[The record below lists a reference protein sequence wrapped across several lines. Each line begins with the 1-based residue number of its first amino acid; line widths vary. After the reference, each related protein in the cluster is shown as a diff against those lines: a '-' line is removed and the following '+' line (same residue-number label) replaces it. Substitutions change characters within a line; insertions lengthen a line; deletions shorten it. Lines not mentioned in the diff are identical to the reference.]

1 MTHASAPPA
10 PDSMTHLQH
19 ARRLMVLGLPLI
31 GSNLVQMAMNVTDTV
46 MLGWYDVTAL
56 AAATLATSL
65 YFLIFIVGA
74 GFAWAVMPVVAAA
87 AEEGD
92 TVLVRRVTRM
102 GIWVGMIYAA
112 VFVPPLMWAEQIFLA
127 LGQEPQVAA
136 AGEAYLRIAAWAMIP
151 GLVAMVMR
159 SFLSALE
166 HTAVLL
172 WTTLGMA
179 ACNALLNY
187 ALIFGN
193 WGAPELGIQGAA
205 IASLSMA
212 ALQALLLLAYALRR
226 LPEYD
231 LVRRIWRPD
240 LDVLGRV
247 VRLGA
252 PIGLT
257 SLAEGGLFVATG
269 VMIGWIG
276 EVPLAAHGIALQVAS
291 VAFMI
296 QVGLSQAA
304 TVRAGRALGRHD
316 EMALRRI
323 GLSGVVLSVASAG
336 LVGLLFVVMPEP
348 FVAAFVDPRDPAR
361 DLVVA
366 TGISLLAVA
375 ALFQIVDALQVM
387 ALGLLRGVQDTT
399 VPMILAAISYW
410 VIGMPVGW
418 LLGFPLGLGAVGV
431 WLGLV
436 TGLGLAAVFL
446 MWRFWTRS
454 VAIGSRKPGAQE
466 PSEALAG

>member
-1 MTHASAPPA
+1 MTQADIPAAPERPFEA
-10 PDSMTHLQH
+10 VTRRQH
-19 ARRLMVLGLPLI
+19 GRRLLVLALPLI
-31 GSNLVQMAMNVTDTV
+31 GSNLAQMAMNVTDTV

-65 YFLIFIVGA
+65 YFLIFIVGS
-74 GFAWAVMPVVAAA
+74 GFAWAVMPVVATA
-87 AEEGD
+87 AEAND
-92 TVLVRRVTRM
+92 AVMVRRVTRM

-112 VFVPPLMWAEQIFLA
+112 VFVPPLMWTEEIFLA

-136 AGEAYLRIAAWAMIP
+136 AGEAYLRIAAWAMVP

-166 HTAVLL
+166 HTGVLL
-172 WTTLGMA
+172 WSTLGMA
-179 ACNALLNY
+179 LCNALLNY

-212 ALQALLLLAYALRR
+212 ILQAVLLMAYALRR

-240 LDVLGRV
+240 LEVLGRV
-247 VRLGA
+247 LRLGA

-276 EVPLAAHGIALQVAS
+276 AVPLAAHGIALQVTS
-291 VAFMI
+291 VAFMV

-304 TVRAGRALGRHD
+304 TVRAGRALGRRD
-316 EMALRRI
+316 ETALRLI
-323 GLSGVVLSVASAG
+323 GQSGVMMSVISAG
-336 LVGLLFVVMPEP
+336 LVALIFISMPEP
-348 FVAAFVDPRDPAR
+348 FVTAFVDPGDPAR

-366 TGISLLAVA
+366 TGITLLSLA

-387 ALGLLRGVQDTT
+387 ALGLLRGVQDTG
-399 VPMILAAISYW
+399 VPMVLAAISYW
-410 VIGMPVGW
+410 VIGLPAGYV
-418 LLGFPLGLGAVGV
+418 LGFPLGLGAAGV

-436 TGLGLAAVFL
+436 VGLGLAAVTL
-446 MWRFWTRS
+446 LWRFWSRS
-454 VAIGSRKPGAQE
+454 VRIAA
-466 PSEALAG
+466 A

>member
-1 MTHASAPPA
+1 MTQADLTASTDRPFEAL
-10 PDSMTHLQH
+10 TRTQH
-19 ARRLMVLGLPLI
+19 GRRLLVLALPLI
-31 GSNLVQMAMNVTDTV
+31 GSNLAQMAMNVTDTV

-74 GFAWAVMPVVAAA
+74 GFAWAVMPVVATA
-87 AEEGD
+87 AEAGD
-92 TVLVRRVTRM
+92 PVRVRRVTRM

-112 VFVPPLMWAEQIFLA
+112 VFVPPLMWAEDLFLA
-127 LGQEPQVAA
+127 LGQEPEVAA
-136 AGEAYLRIAAWAMIP
+136 AGEAYLRIAAWAMVP

-172 WTTLGMA
+172 WSTLGMA
-179 ACNALLNY
+179 VCNALLNY

-193 WGAPELGIQGAA
+193 WGAPELGIRGAA

-212 ALQALLLLAYALRR
+212 MLQALVLLAYALRR

-231 LVRRIWRPD
+231 LVRRLWRPD
-240 LDVLGRV
+240 LDVLGQV
-247 VRLGA
+247 VRLGV

-269 VMIGWIG
+269 VMVGWIG
-276 EVPLAAHGIALQVAS
+276 EVPLAAHGIALQITS

-304 TVRAGRALGRHD
+304 TVRAGRALGRRD
-316 EMALRRI
+316 EAALRMI
-323 GLSGVVLSVASAG
+323 GQSGVALSVVSAG
-336 LVGLLFVVMPEP
+336 LVGLIFVTMPEP
-348 FVAAFVDPRDPAR
+348 FVAAFVDPGDPAR
-361 DLVVA
+361 DAVVA
-366 TGISLLAVA
+366 TGITLLSLA

-387 ALGLLRGVQDTT
+387 ALGLLRGVQDTG
-399 VPMILAAISYW
+399 VPMVFAAISYW
-410 VIGMPVGW
+410 LIGMPAGY
-418 LLGFPLGLGAVGV
+418 LLGFPLGLGAAGV

-436 TGLGLAAVFL
+436 VGLGLAASTL
-446 MWRFWTRS
+446 LWRFWSRS
-454 VAIGSRKPGAQE
+454 VRIGSA
-466 PSEALAG
+466 